1 MTTTNTTTKNI
12 NVSFFQNNDKATKL
26 EFLLELSTDN
36 ESTVIGTMLNELFF
50 YISEYK
56 KAGAKLFNLKDSIQ
70 FRVESDNKI
79 FNSTDIDIVL
89 QQRLK
94 LGYNAK
100 KKRSFAKSVIV
111 AINVLNRV
119 AIEKT
124 KEQVIAEI
132 EQEIALISE

>member
-1 MTTTNTTTKNI
+1 MTTTNNTTKNI